1 MKSSRALLLGSL
13 ALALSACGG
22 GSSSSDS
29 ASTSATSYT
38 VGGSVS
44 GLTGS
49 LQLEDNGGE
58 SITVSGS
65 NFAFPTGQSNGSA
78 YAVTIQTQPTGQ
90 QCTVSN
96 GSGSV
101 GSSNVTNVSVSCT
114 TLPTSFTVGG
124 TVSGL
129 SSGASLVLNNIGGS
143 NQTVSTNGSFSVASS
158 VNAGT
163 TYSVSV
169 ATQPSGQN
177 CTVSNGAGTVGSAS
191 VTNIAVACATATPP
205 PSSGTPT
212 ASISSSTSDATNIST
227 LVLPAANSL
236 LQASYSS
243 GLPLGVL
250 VSPPNGVTSTTTVTC
265 SVSGSATETI
275 SIANPTVGISSGDSI
290 SMVFNDC
297 SFEAEEAVNGT
308 ATITYTSY
316 TDPNDWVVT
325 YTGSD
330 LSVTVS
336 GTTYGPYSYSGTITD
351 VGGAIS
357 WTYAVDGS
365 TIAGSPV
372 VTTTGT
378 TATITSGTINVNYGS
393 GWVTITFSNWSYDLA
408 TGLPNPGG
416 TCVITASDGNS
427 ATVTVTSTGYDVS
440 LDISGTTTSYVVPF

>member
-1 MKSSRALLLGSL
+1 MKSSRAILLGSL

-29 ASTSATSYT
+29 STSAATSYT

-44 GLTGS
+44 GLSGS

-58 SITVSGS
+58 SLTVSGS
-65 NFAFPTGQSNGSA
+65 NFTFPTGQSNGSA

-90 QCTVSN
+90 NCTVSN

-101 GSSNVTNVSVSCT
+101 GSSNVTSVSVSCT

-143 NQTVSTNGSFSVASS
+143 NQTVSADGSFSVASS
-158 VNAGT
+158 VNTGA

-169 ATQPSGQN
+169 ATQPTGQN

-191 VTNIAVACATATPP
+191 VTNIAVACTTATPP

-212 ASISSSTSDATNIST
+212 AGISSSTSDATNLST

-236 LQASYSS
+236 VQASYSS

-250 VSPPNGVTSTTTVTC
+250 VTPPNGVTSTTTVTC

-275 SIANPTVGISSGDSI
+275 SIANPTVGISSGDSVSI
-290 SMVFNDC
+290 AFSDC
-297 SFEAEEAVNGT
+297 SFESGEAVNGS

-316 TDPNDWVVT
+316 TGPNNWAVT

-330 LSVTVS
+330 LSVVLS
-336 GTTYGPYSYSGTITD
+336 GTTYGPYSYTGTLIDASGVFT
-351 VGGAIS
+351 
-357 WTYAVDGS
+357 WTYTVDGT
-365 TIAGSPV
+365 TIAGTPV
-372 VTTTGT
+372 VATTAT

-393 GWVTITFSNWSYDLA
+393 GWVTLTFTDWSYDLA

-416 TCVITASDGNS
+416 TCVITGSDGNS
-427 ATVTVTSTGYDVS
+427 ATVTVTSTGYNVS
-440 LDISGTTTSYVVPF
+440 LDISGTTTSYVIPF

>member
-1 MKSSRALLLGSL
+1 MKSTRAILIGSL
-13 ALALSACGG
+13 ALALGACGG

-29 ASTSATSYT
+29 SSSAATSYT

-65 NFAFPTGQSNGSA
+65 NFTFPTGQSNGSA

-90 QCTVSN
+90 QCAVSN

-101 GSSNVTNVSVSCT
+101 GSSNVTNVSISCT
-114 TLPTSFTVGG
+114 TLPTSFAVGG

-158 VNAGT
+158 VNTGT

-169 ATQPSGQN
+169 ATQPTGEN

-191 VTNIAVACATATPP
+191 VTNITVACTSATPP
-205 PSSGTPT
+205 PTSGTPT
-212 ASISSSTSDATNIST
+212 AGFSSSASDATSLSS

-236 LQASYSS
+236 VQASYSS

-250 VSPPNGVTSTTTVTC
+250 VTPPNGVTSTTTISC
-265 SVSGSATETI
+265 SVSGSATETF
-275 SIANPTVGISSGDSI
+275 SIANPTVGISAGDSVAF
-290 SMVFNDC
+290 VFNEC
-297 SFEAEEAVNGT
+297 SFVSGEVVNGS
-308 ATITYTSY
+308 ASITYTSY
-316 TDPNDWVVT
+316 TNSSNFVFT
-325 YTGSD
+325 FTGSD
-330 LSVTVS
+330 LSVVES
-336 GTTYGPYSYSGTITD
+336 GTTYGPYSYTGTITD
-351 VGGAIS
+351 VGGVVS

-365 TIAGSPV
+365 TIAGTPV
-372 VTTTGT
+372 VTTTAT

-393 GWVTITFSNWSYDLA
+393 GWVTITFTDWSYDLA

-416 TCVITASDGNS
+416 TCTITGSDGNS

-440 LDISGTTTSYVVPF
+440 LDISGTTTSYVIPF